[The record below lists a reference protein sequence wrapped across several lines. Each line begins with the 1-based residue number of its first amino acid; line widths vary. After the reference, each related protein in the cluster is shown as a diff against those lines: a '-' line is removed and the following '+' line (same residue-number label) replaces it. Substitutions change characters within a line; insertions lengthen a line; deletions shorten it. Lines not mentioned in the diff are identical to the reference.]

1 MKVLFVTPG
10 SGDGYFCGNCYR
22 DNLMAQALHR
32 AGHEVTVMPL
42 YLPLNHIGD
51 LQGTAPLFFPATTY
65 YVEQKTGRRSPRWMR
80 KLFDSKA
87 ALSMAAS
94 FAGTTTAEGME
105 DMTFSMI
112 EGTDPTF
119 LRHINELIGWIRQ
132 EGHPDIIHLSSSLLI
147 GIAKHINEQ
156 LHIPI
161 VCSLQDEEVWIDT
174 LAPEYAQRAWQG
186 ISHGAKWIDQFVT
199 TSHYYEK
206 EIHRRLPSFPAV
218 EVIYPGVEITRYQ
231 TDVWPSNPTIG
242 FFYRMNELD
251 GLDILT
257 DAFVILKERNNIPN
271 LKLLIGGGYMSTD
284 KGFLSKVRQTLRPYI
299 KDVTIE
305 EDYSWKRHADFY
317 RAISVLAVPL
327 RFQEGIG
334 LYLCEAFAAGRPAV
348 EPQTGSFP
356 EIIGEA
362 GITYQPNTATAL
374 AEALEQ
380 LLTNDKLL
388 ASCSSRALHLSKTR
402 YNDEL
407 TAQQLLKT
415 YNAIL
420 ERGKNRLQI

>member
-32 AGHEVTVMPL
+32 AGHEVTIMPL
-42 YLPLNHIGD
+42 YLPLNHIGE
-51 LQGTAPLFFPATTY
+51 LQGAAPLFFPATTY
-65 YVEQKTGRRSPRWMR
+65 YVEQKTGRRSPKWLR
-80 KLFDSKA
+80 KLFDSKS

-112 EGTDPTF
+112 EGTDATF
-119 LRHINELIGWIRQ
+119 MRHINELVGWIEK
-132 EGHPDIIHLSSSLLI
+132 EGHPDIIHLSSSLLL
-147 GIAKHINEQ
+147 GIAKHIKER

-174 LAPEYAQRAWQG
+174 LAPEFAQRAWLG
-186 ISHGAKWIDQFVT
+186 IIRGAEWIDQFVT

-206 EIHRRLPSFPAV
+206 EVRRRLPGFPAV
-218 EVIYPGVEITRYQ
+218 EVIYPGVDVSRYQ
-231 TDVWPSNPTIG
+231 TEVWPEHPTIG

-251 GLDILT
+251 GLDILA
-257 DAFVILKERNNIPN
+257 DAFVMLKKRNNIPH

-284 KGFLSKVRQTLRPYI
+284 KSFLNKIRHTLQPYS

-305 EDYSWKRHADFY
+305 DEYTWKRHANFY
-317 RAISVLAVPL
+317 RDITVLSVPL
-327 RFQEGIG
+327 RFSEGIG

-348 EPQTGSFP
+348 EPQSGSFP
-356 EIIGEA
+356 EIVGEA

-374 AEALEQ
+374 ADALEKM
-380 LLTNDKLL
+380 LTDEKKL
-388 ASCSSRALHLSKTR
+388 ASCSSSALHLSKTR

-407 TAQQLLKT
+407 TAQHLLKL
-415 YNAIL
+415 Y
-420 ERGKNRLQI
+420 ERYLS